1 MKSKFDETL
10 TLFKSGKLNKAKD
23 ICVEILKQET
33 NNSEAYNLYAFIL
46 YSLKEFEA
54 AIESWNKAIKINP
67 NYIEAY
73 NGRGNA
79 FIKLQKLDD
88 AIINFNQ
95 AIKINPN
102 YFEAYNNRGN
112 AFVNLQKLNEAVAS
126 YEQAIKIKPNY
137 AQAYYAFDSR
147 FGGQGMANFLFSDIL
162 GDHKIQFGTEMVVDL
177 KRSYYFIVYRLL
189 PYKIDWNLIF
199 YHLAYEYGHYPL
211 YTQVSLFQNIGHLKI
226 KNSHEL

>member
-95 AIKINPN
+95 SIKNNPN
-102 YFEAYNNRGN
+102 YFEAYHNR
-112 AFVNLQKLNEAVAS
+112 
-126 YEQAIKIKPNY
+126 
-137 AQAYYAFDSR
+137 
-147 FGGQGMANFLFSDIL
+147 
-162 GDHKIQFGTEMVVDL
+162 
-177 KRSYYFIVYRLL
+177 
-189 PYKIDWNLIF
+189 
-199 YHLAYEYGHYPL
+199 
-211 YTQVSLFQNIGHLKI
+211 
-226 KNSHEL
+226 